1 MSNISHDRIFLRANR
16 RRNSIISEGL
26 KVAIIRF
33 VLFGK
38 SGGAVFCPECFKV
51 LITSNKDRT
60 RRWKNPDGS
69 KKPFTC

>member
-1 MSNISHDRIFLRANR
+1 MT
-16 RRNSIISEGL
+16 SEGL
-26 KVAIIRF
+26 KVVIIRF

-69 KKPFTC
+69 KKSFTC